1 MKASDIVKQLVIEI
15 PKHTSLF
22 SSSVAISSLTFAGS
36 TVTAITGA
44 AHGLTTGDYV
54 TIEGALFK
62 NEITS
67 LTSTDDIAYATTS
80 VPHDLT
86 EEWQD
91 TATISGADQSE
102 YNGDKTL
109 LSANTR
115 STFTYEISGSP
126 ASPATGT
133 IYLEE
138 NRIDTFNG
146 RYEITV
152 IDPTAF
158 TYETNKDLST
168 VAGGTPVVYT
178 SARIAP
184 VVDIQAA
191 IDAYTE
197 QNIDKYWAFV
207 VIGEATISR
216 DRAIDNDAA
225 MLITRAESVK
235 MLEIENMSIY
245 VFIPTVDEIA
255 GAHARD
261 AIDDIY
267 PAFLKCIGGY
277 KPPTYLA
284 QTRFSGITPESH
296 AMFAYNKAFYIHE
309 FRWQCVRNISTGDLL
324 PISNTRAFR
333 DADLRFLNDFNEI
346 IMSVNVNID
355 DGAGEVPFETYM
367 YNLSKLLWTRCDDS
381 SGTTAVDKSGNSN
394 NGAYEGTFTLN
405 EDSLLNDDD
414 NTSVL
419 LGVDGKIN
427 YGNIADISGIG
438 TSGYIIKFAEKY

>member
-22 SSSVAISSLTFAGS
+22 SSSVTVSSLTYAAT
-36 TVTAITGA
+36 TVTAITSA
-44 AHGLTTGDYV
+44 AHGLSTGDYV

-67 LTSTDDIAYATTS
+67 LTSTDGIAYATTS

-86 EEWQD
+86 EGWQD
-91 TATISGADQSE
+91 TIAISGADQSE

-109 LSANTR
+109 LSADTR
-115 STFTYEISGSP
+115 STFTYDISGSP
-126 ASPATGT
+126 AGPASGT

-152 IDPTAF
+152 IDTTTF
-158 TYETNKDLST
+158 TYETNKTLST
-168 VAGGTPVVYT
+168 VAGGTPVIYT
-178 SARIAP
+178 GARIAP

-245 VFIPTVDEIA
+245 VFIPTVDMIA
-255 GAHARD
+255 GAQARD

-277 KPPTYLA
+277 KPPTYLE
-284 QTRFSGITPESH
+284 QSRFSGITPESH
-296 AMFAYNKAFYIHE
+296 SMFAYNKAFYIHE
-309 FRWQCVRNISTGDLL
+309 FRWQCVRNISTDDLL

-333 DADLRFLNDFNEI
+333 DADLRFLNYFNEI
-346 IMSVNVNID
+346 IMSVNVN
-355 DGAGEVPFETYM
+355 
-367 YNLSKLLWTRCDDS
+367 L
-381 SGTTAVDKSGNSN
+381 
-394 NGAYEGTFTLN
+394 
-405 EDSLLNDDD
+405 DDD
-414 NTSVL
+414 
-419 LGVDGKIN
+419 
-427 YGNIADISGIG
+427 A
-438 TSGYIIKFAEKY
+438 